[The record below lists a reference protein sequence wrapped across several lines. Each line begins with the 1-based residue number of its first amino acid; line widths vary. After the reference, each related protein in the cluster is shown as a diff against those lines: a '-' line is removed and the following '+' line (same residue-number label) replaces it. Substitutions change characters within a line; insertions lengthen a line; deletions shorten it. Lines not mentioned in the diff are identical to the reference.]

1 MKPLP
6 RASAEPPK
14 AQLEDTSDIAE
25 AQAIESQKSDPVP
38 EQEGVQSPR
47 DAAAGEQVATSA
59 VAATA
64 PEPQPT
70 LSAEAEGGGAQAN
83 DPPSAGIPD
92 TVLATD
98 IPSDGV
104 GLTRSETDIP
114 SDAVG
119 LTRSEN
125 ARQ

>member
-1 MKPLP
+1 MRP
-6 RASAEPPK
+6 RKEHAECN
-14 AQLEDTSDIAE
+14 E
-25 AQAIESQKSDPVP
+25 AKRP
-38 EQEGVQSPR
+38 
-47 DAAAGEQVATSA
+47 
-59 VAATA
+59 
-64 PEPQPT
+64 